1 MSMDFSDFH
10 IKRRKDTKPGMV
22 QLKCEGQTINIMYIE
37 LISPFC
43 GNTVLGKFIML
54 PTTQDKLI
62 RLKSCQVDIMPFER
76 LSILIK
82 YIHSRNH
89 HQILEDCSQEEREKV
104 AKELRLCEVSLQDTL
119 KYTSLENESLT
130 SNMWIRNCFF
140 GDVDIANVIIKHD
153 NDRRVIVAFDTVA
166 QNVGLDVLINNW
178 RATAELFTE
187 HYCGMSLNDSLQRLK
202 MYYITQMKLGEL
214 NDFMCETMI
223 TLDKTKEYKNEV
235 EIAIGKYLQEKGS
248 SLNNMVKI
256 IEYYN
261 INVNEAKSK
270 AITFFFSFEIPAE
283 IITKLF
289 NDIGRAEWKITK
301 IRSTEENIDSLKT
314 NDEKILIFLDYYHN
328 VFGIY
333 LPNGLVESDQSIC
346 LFTLRNNNNIPYT
359 FISSKQQVHLS
370 LIPEGALWSFA
381 INSVLYFRLLSPFC
395 ISIGDIDSC
404 FNEPTQLNEMLFMGT
419 SEAMLKDII
428 VFE

>member
-1 MSMDFSDFH
+1 
-10 IKRRKDTKPGMV
+10 
-22 QLKCEGQTINIMYIE
+22 
-37 LISPFC
+37 
-43 GNTVLGKFIML
+43 
-54 PTTQDKLI
+54 
-62 RLKSCQVDIMPFER
+62 
-76 LSILIK
+76 
-82 YIHSRNH
+82 
-89 HQILEDCSQEEREKV
+89 
-104 AKELRLCEVSLQDTL
+104 
-119 KYTSLENESLT
+119 
-130 SNMWIRNCFF
+130 
-140 GDVDIANVIIKHD
+140 
-153 NDRRVIVAFDTVA
+153 
-166 QNVGLDVLINNW
+166 
-178 RATAELFTE
+178 
-187 HYCGMSLNDSLQRLK
+187 
-202 MYYITQMKLGEL
+202 
-214 NDFMCETMI
+214 MCETMI

-248 SLNNMVKI
+248 SLNNMVKL

-270 AITFFFSFEIPAE
+270 AISFFFNFEIPAE

-359 FISSKQQVHLS
+359 FISSKEQVHLS

-381 INSVLYFRLLSPFC
+381 INSVIYFRLLSPFC